1 MNTST
6 HIPPTA
12 QRVLAITAAVW
23 LSGVLSGCANVDE
36 YKKTV
41 EQRAAE
47 HKSLTQQSTTVRNVE
62 RSVARGRMID
72 DVDERNA
79 VNINV
84 RNANFFE
91 LLRQLSNRRGFGL
104 TAVQNVDVQRQITID
119 LRGQTI
125 EQAIRQIA
133 WQAGYAVVINKA
145 ERSVT
150 VSDQATMVFIV
161 PSEDLKRT
169 VRTDYKF
176 GGSAIGASGGSS
188 SGASGAMPGSSTG
201 GTSINPISAAFS
213 VTGEYSNNPK
223 GFKDFLE
230 NLAGKNAQVEIYAE
244 SGMVSVR
251 GNGQALKRVNDFL
264 SKYDFNARR
273 QIEINARLVE
283 VGLTD
288 SFKYGIQWDKVMN
301 ADASSKVSINTLG
314 TVGTDTTSSL
324 SFTTASIT
332 SVVRALEQ
340 YTTVDVVSTP
350 KLIVANNSSGVF
362 FKGTQVPYLPQ
373 VTSSNVPSG
382 TGTTTTQSGSGAYAQ
397 DGVNLAV
404 HASILDDENAVITL
418 VPSSVSLG
426 SLRKFLNDQVQMY
439 DQAVQNSGQR
449 INVVSGQTVVISGT
463 KSSSNNSSRLGI
475 PGLVEIPGLGAMF
488 AGNTKDVA
496 SRESVLIINARILN
510 PTPKDIV
517 FSESI

>member
-1 MNTST
+1 MKT
-6 HIPPTA
+6 HIHTSVT
-12 QRVLAITAAVW
+12 RLLAVTSAFW
-23 LSGVLSGCANVDE
+23 LGGCANMTDYEKNVGQRMGE
-36 YKKTV
+36 RKPISEQSKTV
-41 EQRAAE
+41 R
-47 HKSLTQQSTTVRNVE
+47 SVE
-62 RSVARGRMID
+62 RSTPRGRVID
-72 DVDERNA
+72 DVDQRDA

-91 LLRQLSNRRGFGL
+91 VLKQLSNRRGYGL

-125 EQAIRQIA
+125 EQAMRQIA
-133 WQAGYAVVINKA
+133 WQAGYALVINKA

-150 VSDQATMVFIV
+150 VSDQATVVFMV

-169 VRTDYKF
+169 VRSDFKF
-176 GGSAIGASGGSS
+176 GGSAIGASGGSGGS
-188 SGASGAMPGSSTG
+188 SGGMPGATGSSG
-201 GTSINPISAAFS
+201 GASINPISASFT
-213 VTGEYSNNPK
+213 VTGDYSNNPK

-230 NLAGKNAQVEIYAE
+230 QLAGKNAQIEIFAE
-244 SGMVSVR
+244 SGLVSVR

-264 SKYDFNARR
+264 TKYDYSARR

-301 ADASSKVSINTLG
+301 AGASSSVSINTLG
-314 TVGTDTTSSL
+314 TVGSDTTGSL

-332 SVVRALEQ
+332 SVVKALEKF
-340 YTTVDVVSTP
+340 TSVDVVSTP

-373 VTSSNVPSG
+373 VTTSNVPSG
-382 TGTTTTQSGSGAYAQ
+382 TGTTTQQSGSGAYAQ

-404 HASILDDENAVITL
+404 HASILDDDNAVITL
-418 VPSSVSLG
+418 VPSTVTLG
-426 SLRKFLNDQVQMY
+426 TLHKFLNDQVQMY
-439 DQAVQNSGQR
+439 DQAVQNGGQR
-449 INVVSGQTVVISGT
+449 INIQNGQTVVISGT
-463 KSSSNNSSRLGI
+463 RSTSNNSSRLGI
-475 PGLVEIPGLGAMF
+475 PGLVDVPSFGAIF
-488 AGNTKDVA
+488 SGNTKDVSA
-496 SRESVLIINARILN
+496 RESVMILNARILN
-510 PTPKDIV
+510 PTPKDVV

>member
-1 MNTST
+1 MKNDLKASF
-6 HIPPTA
+6 
-12 QRVLAITAAVW
+12 QRVLTITVTVW
-23 LSGVLSGCANVDE
+23 LSGCANVAD
-36 YKKTV
+36 YKKEV
-41 EQRAAE
+41 EQRVGQLKPVTE
-47 HKSLTQQSTTVRNVE
+47 QTKTVRTVD
-62 RSVARGRMID
+62 RSTPRGRIID
-72 DVDERNA
+72 DVDARDA

-84 RNANFFE
+84 RNANFYE
-91 LLRQLSNRRGFGL
+91 ILRQLSNRRGYGI
-104 TAVQNVDVQRQITID
+104 TAVQSVDVQRQITLD

-125 EQAIRQIA
+125 EQAMRQIA

-150 VSDQATMVFIV
+150 VSDQATMVFAI

-188 SGASGAMPGSSTG
+188 SGGSGMSGSSGASA
-201 GTSINPISAAFS
+201 TSINPSSASFS
-213 VTGEYSNNPK
+213 VTGEYANNPA
-223 GFKDFLE
+223 GFKSFLE
-230 NLAGKNAQVEIYAE
+230 NLAGKNTQIEIFAE
-244 SGMVSVR
+244 SGLVSVR

-264 SKYDFNARR
+264 SKYDYNARR
-273 QIEINARLVE
+273 QIEINARLVD
-283 VGLTD
+283 VALTD
-288 SFKYGIQWDKVMN
+288 AFKYGIQWDKVMN
-301 ADASSKVSINTLG
+301 ADATSKIGINTLG

-332 SVVRALEQ
+332 SVVKALEQ
-340 YTTVDVVSTP
+340 FTSVDVVSTP
-350 KLIVANNSSGVF
+350 KLIVSNNSSGVF

-373 VTSSNVPSG
+373 VTTSTVPSG
-382 TGTTTTQSGSGAYAQ
+382 TGTTTQQSGSGAYAQ

-418 VPSSVSLG
+418 VPTTVTLG
-426 SLRKFLNDQVQMY
+426 SLHKFLNDQVQMY
-439 DQAVQNSGQR
+439 SQAVQNGGQR
-449 INVVSGQTVVISGT
+449 INITSGQTVVISGT
-463 KSSSNNSSRLGI
+463 KASTNNSSRLGV
-475 PGLVEIPGLGAMF
+475 PGLVDIPGFGALF